1 LAEARWKGVKLGR
14 PEGTGLD
21 GTALLAKHTKVVKAL
36 EAGRSIRNAA
46 EITRKVGS
54 TVQRAA
60 AALKA

>member
-1 LAEARWKGVKLGR
+1 MAEARWKGVKLGR

-21 GTALLAKHTKVVKAL
+21 GAALLAKHTNVVKAL

-54 TVQRAA
+54 TVQRAV
-60 AALKA
+60 AALKG